1 MATVLALLAAGVVGL
16 WGVAHVIPTRN
27 VLAGFAPITV
37 DNRRVVLQEWLVEA
51 ATMWGIAAL
60 VIVCTVVGG
69 AASRSPPGSTG
80 LPPRCLPARLSCCSS
95 RAWCSPPLVCL
106 HSGQADRRE
115 VRPTPCAHW
124 SGHVGLDGTQADVDA
139 GGVDT
144 SLNPERASGYVLLV
158 AAVTGAALGAKA
170 PQRWG

>member
-69 AASRSPPGSTG
+69 AASEVTSWVYRVAAS
-80 LPPRCLPARLSCCSS
+80 LLASS
-95 RAWCSPPLVCL
+95 A
-106 HSGQADRRE
+106 
-115 VRPTPCAHW
+115 
-124 SGHVGLDGTQADVDA
+124 
-139 GGVDT
+139 
-144 SLNPERASGYVLLV
+144 VLLLVGSASARGATPQV
-158 AAVTGAALGAKA
+158 AAPMAGW
-170 PQRWG
+170 PS